1 MDSTAWDE
9 RYAASELV
17 WSAGPNVWVET
28 LTADLP
34 AGRALD
40 LAAGEGRNA
49 LWLASRG
56 WAVTAVD
63 FSGVALDR
71 ANRLA
76 AERLRHGPG
85 SLTTI
90 RADVLT
96 WRPQPHAF
104 DLVLVV
110 YLHLP
115 PEQRSAVLEG
125 AAEGVAPGGRLLVVG
140 HDLANLTGGVGGPQD
155 PTVLYRPEDVVA
167 DVTPAGLD
175 IERADTVRR
184 PVQQDDGTTRDA
196 LDLLVLATRP
206 LDAA

>member
-34 AGRALD
+34 PGRALD

-56 WAVTAVD
+56 WSVTAVD

-71 ANRLA
+71 AKQLARQRLD
-76 AERLRHGPG
+76 HGG
-85 SLTTI
+85 DQLTTVV
-90 RADVLT
+90 ADVVT
-96 WRPQPHAF
+96 WRPQQRTF

-115 PEQRSAVLEG
+115 PEERVAVLEG
-125 AAEGVAPGGRLLVVG
+125 AADAVAPGGTLLVVG
-140 HDLANLTGGVGGPQD
+140 HDLANLEAGVGGPQD
-155 PTVLYRPEDVVA
+155 PTVLCRPEDVVA
-167 DVTPAGLD
+167 DVTPSGLD
-175 IERADTVRR
+175 IHRADTVRR
-184 PVQQDDGTTRDA
+184 PVVQEDGTTRDA

>member
-17 WSAGPNVWVET
+17 WSAGPNVWVKT
-28 LTADLP
+28 LVAELP
-34 AGRALD
+34 PGRALD

-49 LWLASRG
+49 LWLAARG
-56 WAVTAVD
+56 WTVTAVD

-71 ANRLA
+71 ANQLA
-76 AERLRHGPG
+76 AQRLDDGGQR
-85 SLTTI
+85 LTTVT
-90 RADVLT
+90 ADVVT
-96 WRPQPHAF
+96 WRPQPRSF

-115 PEQRSAVLEG
+115 PEERVAVLEG
-125 AAEGVAPGGRLLVVG
+125 AADAVAPGGTLLVVG
-140 HDLANLTGGVGGPQD
+140 HDLANLDGGVGGPQD
-155 PTVLYRPEDVVA
+155 PTVLCRPEDVVA

-175 IERADTVRR
+175 IQRADTVRR
-184 PVQQDDGTTRDA
+184 PVMQEDGTTSDA
-196 LDLLVLATRP
+196 LDMLVLATRP

>member
-1 MDSTAWDE
+1 LDSTAWDE

-28 LTADLP
+28 LTAELP
-34 AGRALD
+34 PGRALD

-56 WAVTAVD
+56 WTVTAVD

-71 ANRLA
+71 ANQLA
-76 AERLRHGPG
+76 AQRLDDGGQR
-85 SLTTI
+85 LTTVT
-90 RADVLT
+90 ADVVT
-96 WRPQPHAF
+96 WRPQPRSF

-115 PEQRSAVLEG
+115 PEERVAVLEG
-125 AAEGVAPGGRLLVVG
+125 AADAVAPGGTLLVVG
-140 HDLANLTGGVGGPQD
+140 HDLANLEGGVGGPQD
-155 PTVLYRPEDVVA
+155 PTVLCRPEDVVA

-175 IERADTVRR
+175 IQRADTVRR
-184 PVQQDDGTTRDA
+184 PVMQDDGTTRDA

>member
-28 LTADLP
+28 LTAELP
-34 AGRALD
+34 PGRALD

-56 WAVTAVD
+56 WTVTAVD

-71 ANRLA
+71 ANQLA
-76 AERLRHGPG
+76 AQRLDDGGQR
-85 SLTTI
+85 LTTVT
-90 RADVLT
+90 ADVVT
-96 WRPQPHAF
+96 WRPQPRSF

-115 PEQRSAVLEG
+115 PEERVAVLEG
-125 AAEGVAPGGRLLVVG
+125 AADAVAPGGTLLVVG
-140 HDLANLTGGVGGPQD
+140 HDLANLEGGVGGPQD
-155 PTVLYRPEDVVA
+155 PTVLCRPEDVVA

-175 IERADTVRR
+175 IQRADTVRR
-184 PVQQDDGTTRDA
+184 PVMQDDGTTRDA

>member
-1 MDSTAWDE
+1 VDSTAWDE

-28 LTADLP
+28 LTAHLP
-34 AGRALD
+34 PGRALD

-56 WAVTAVD
+56 WTVTAVD
-63 FSGVALDR
+63 FSAVALDR
-71 ANRLA
+71 ADQLA
-76 AERLRHGPG
+76 AARLSPG
-85 SLTTI
+85 SGTLTTV

-96 WRPQPHAF
+96 WRPEPRSF

-110 YLHLP
+110 YLHLA
-115 PEQRSAVLEG
+115 PELRSAVLEG
-125 AAEGVAPGGRLLVVG
+125 AAQGVAPGGTLLVVA

-155 PTVLYRPEDVVA
+155 PTVLCRPEDVVA
-167 DVTPAGLD
+167 DVTPTGLD

-184 PVQQDDGTTRDA
+184 PVVQDDGSTRDA